1 MKIEPD
7 VWVDMLQR
15 ASYALAA
22 VSGYF
27 GMTLQEAWWLG
38 SLLLGIATYLTS
50 LYFQWRKDA
59 REEREARFR
68 RRSSDV

>member
-1 MKIEPD
+1 MKIELD
-7 VWVDMLQR
+7 LEGTMLQK

-27 GMTLQEAWWLG
+27 GMSLQEAWWLG

-68 RRSSDV
+68 RESSDV